1 MTVHVTQA
9 LDGFARRA
17 FSVAEFERMFEM
29 GILDDSEN
37 LELLEGEIVPMAAK
51 DHVHERVKSAINLVF
66 ARGLP
71 AEMWLGVE
79 SSLEMSEMTLVEPD
93 LVIYPK
99 RFRLRDVRGPD
110 ILLAVEVADTSFPLD
125 RGYKAR
131 LYAGYGVREL
141 WVVEANSRTTYV
153 HRGPGAQG
161 WASVATIPA
170 TALLQPEAAELENI
184 SFRLGELD

>member
-1 MTVHVTQA
+1 MTAHITRA
-9 LDGFARRA
+9 LDGYARRA
-17 FSVAEFERMFEM
+17 FSVAEFERMFET

-37 LELLEGEIVPMAAK
+37 LELIEGEIVPMAAK
-51 DHVHERVKSAINLVF
+51 NHVHERVKSTILLTL

-71 AEMWLGVE
+71 PELWLGVE

-99 RFRLRDVRGPD
+99 RLKLREVRGPD
-110 ILLAVEVADTSFPLD
+110 ILLAVEVADTSFGFD
-125 RGYKAR
+125 RNQKAR
-131 LYAGYGVREL
+131 LYAGYGVQEL

-153 HRGPGAQG
+153 HRWPGRGG
-161 WASVATIPA
+161 WASIVEVPA
-170 TALLQPEAAELENI
+170 SGVVRPQAADLEGI

>member
-1 MTVHVTQA
+1 MTAHVTQA

-17 FSVAEFERMFEM
+17 FSVAEFERMFET

-37 LELLEGEIVPMAAK
+37 LELIEGEIVPMAAK
-51 DHVHERVKSAINLVF
+51 NHVHERVKSTILLTL

-71 AEMWLGVE
+71 PELWLGVE

-99 RFRLRDVRGPD
+99 HLKLREVRGPD
-110 ILLAVEVADTSFPLD
+110 ILLAVEVADTSFGFD
-125 RGYKAR
+125 RNQKAR
-131 LYAGYGVREL
+131 LYAGYGVQEL
-141 WVVEANSRTTYV
+141 WVVEANSRTNYI
-153 HRGPGAQG
+153 HRGPGRGG
-161 WASVATIPA
+161 WASIVEVPA
-170 TALLQPEAAELENI
+170 SDLVRPQAAELEGI